1 MNILSKLYITVASA
15 AVLSLSMSAGSA
27 SAANLDWTL
36 NNVAFSDGGTAT
48 GSFKYDADTSTYRAF
63 SISVQGGSV
72 LTPFTYNNSNSF
84 TQAGAFVD
92 TDVRFE
98 KNDFSRYLT
107 LEFFNA
113 LTNAGGTVPLVK
125 GNLGQAS
132 FECKQEI
139 CSSNTVTRNITT
151 GTVTARPI
159 PVPGAVFG
167 IIVAGGA
174 LIAKQRK
181 QVKDKQAIS

>member
-27 SAANLDWTL
+27 SAANLNWTL

-48 GSFKYDADTSTYRAF
+48 GSFNYDADTSTYGAF
-63 SISVQGGSV
+63 SINVQGGSI
-72 LTPFTYNNSNSF
+72 LTPFTYDNSTSF
-84 TQAGAFVD
+84 IDSGIFTD
-92 TDVRFE
+92 NDVRFT
-98 KNDFSRYLT
+98 KNDYSRFFE
-107 LEFFNA
+107 LEFFDS
-113 LTNAGGTVPLVK
+113 LTNAGGTVPLVRLFK
-125 GNLGQAS
+125 SDSGGLGS
-132 FECKQEI
+132 FECKSDT
-139 CSSNTVTRNITT
+139 CTSFRDLT